1 MVCKCITS
9 LTFLMAFV
17 PFVVHKGNLIIANAT
32 SHLGFPLRNLA
43 VFGGLAMWHYRHLN
57 CICSAF
63 TGCLKR
69 EGGRGKAFLMYG
81 SVFRPKQ
88 RLGIGRSSNRWQR
101 VTWDSQ
107 HNTCPAPA
115 LLERSCNFFSQLL
128 WVVSLGGFSNTLK
141 RRGLQNFHLSLGIH
155 LSQ

>member
-9 LTFLMAFV
+9 LMFLMAFV

-32 SHLGFPLRNLA
+32 SHLGFLLRNLA

-69 EGGRGKAFLMYG
+69 EGGRGKAFLMHG

-88 RLGIGRSSNRWQR
+88 GLRIRRSSKKWQR
-101 VTWDSQ
+101 VTCCKDSQ
-107 HNTCPAPA
+107 HTCPAPA
-115 LLERSCNFFSQLL
+115 LLERSCNFLPIT
-128 WVVSLGGFSNTLK
+128 LGGHSWRLQQYLK
-141 RRGLQNFHLSLGIH
+141 KEGPTSLGIH